1 MLRGEPIKRKAP
13 IDGHQNLGAH
23 AMNIRSGWRIRT
35 CKSLPLVG
43 ETGRS
48 DSEVRKGVITHTWH
62 AEATNKCAGKESTRA
77 PAFLSVP
84 VYLHT
89 SPWQAMC
96 SRLRDEENK
105 LNPNRLSSNRQLDF
119 HLYFG
124 RFLLFYCT
132 QLNRGAWLRIHLQV
146 V

>member
-35 CKSLPLVG
+35 CRSLPQVG

-62 AEATNKCAGKESTRA
+62 AEATNKCAGQKSPPAFVLA
-77 PAFLSVP
+77 PAH
-84 VYLHT
+84 HT
-89 SPWQAMC
+89 TANHV
-96 SRLRDEENK
+96 LFAYIV
-105 LNPNRLSSNRQLDF
+105 RQ
-119 HLYFG
+119 
-124 RFLLFYCT
+124 
-132 QLNRGAWLRIHLQV
+132 RIESKSFV
-146 V
+146 